1 MEEDANVSR
10 SFFYH
15 GELLTNAFYFTFS
28 DHEKV
33 VYKYSVDFSP
43 EISRDNKRLRKRIFN
58 SITEKIKQDYGVV
71 IYQGDEQFYS
81 WELVHAKNSYKTESE
96 LFFWQQEFEVTTK
109 LILNLWTYAE
119 HTHFKNIL
127 LRRLLS
133 WLKLSQIGK
142 KYYNWRK
149 IEELNFGELKVIH
162 GYTWWIKDWFVDFL
176 LHVNTSHL
184 FVRSE
189 SALDVITNYGSD
201 PDKIKCHLVGKTVLT
216 SYNENRV
223 FQVKSVQF
231 DMSPRSKFKWFD
243 KTTEKYS
250 EISFE
255 EYYKQRYGI
264 QIEDL
269 SQPMLRHFDK
279 QTKKT
284 IYLVP
289 ELCKMTGLSDSQNK
303 DFRLK
308 KHIQRKTIGSGIQ
321 FFKAIGDLFDM
332 IKENEKWWEFSKDWS
347 LDTNFKQIWTHTE
360 QLASANFVFSKD
372 EDEKKAI
379 STLSKQEEI
388 DKHLMKNMY
397 SNAKFSEWAIL
408 YSEGFE
414 KEKDLFVENIMKN
427 ARSCSFMIDW
437 RPHEIKVKKGR
448 SWREALFKLK
458 YRLSR
463 RPDIVI
469 WLIKTEGEEDT
480 SYNEVKWAAIW
491 ELQINTQFVKIETI
505 LSAKSLTKICS
516 RILIQIN
523 AKIGGIPWTISDIP
537 LWNEITAVMGIS
549 VWKNSNCSLKSIT
562 SVSISTNKG
571 FSRYASFWVE
581 QPNGTESAN
590 VGVWLEKALDAFQKN
605 NHNLSPTN
613 LIIYRDGIW
622 RSQIEMIF
630 ATEVACLK
638 EKCREAGI
646 ALAYILVNKN
656 TPIRWFHESKKSK
669 LEHLRP
675 GTIIDCSI
683 TPRDLYLQ
691 NNYWLNFYLFSRNSK
706 TDRSRWSY
714 FNLLHCSP
722 RINFVLL
729 EKLSYR
735 LWYLYFN
742 NSRGVKVPAPLK
754 YANKLAE
761 MVGKVINFDV
771 NDNSVEDKDERTP
784 VYWLPGKKL
793 STRTQLYFI

>member
-1 MEEDANVSR
+1 MEDDANVNYIGCYNGQL
-10 SFFYH
+10 F
-15 GELLTNAFYFTFS
+15 TNVFYFIFLNRQ
-28 DHEKV
+28 KV
-33 VYKYSVDFSP
+33 VYRYSVDFSP
-43 EISRDNKRLRKRIFN
+43 EISRDNRKLRKQIFN
-58 SITEKIKQDYGVV
+58 SLIERIKQDYGVV
-71 IYQGDEQFYS
+71 IYQGNDQFYS
-81 WELVHAKNSYKTESE
+81 WEIVHAKNSYKTESE
-96 LFFWQQEFEVTTK
+96 LFSGQQEFEVTTK
-109 LILNLWTYAE
+109 LIRNLGTYAE

-133 WLKLSQIGK
+133 WLKLGQIGK
-142 KYYNWRK
+142 KYYNLRK
-149 IEELNFGELKVIH
+149 IEELDYGELGVIP
-162 GYTWWIKDWFVDFL
+162 GYTWWIKDWCYGFL

-184 FVRSE
+184 FVRGE
-189 SALDVITNYGSD
+189 SALNVITNYGSD
-201 PDKIKCHLVGKTVLT
+201 PDKLKCHLAGKTVLT
-216 SYNENRV
+216 SYNETRV
-223 FQVKSVQF
+223 FQVKSIEF
-231 DMSPRSKFKWFD
+231 DMSPRSKFKWFN
-243 KTTEKYS
+243 KITEKYS

-255 EYYKQRYGI
+255 EYYKQRYRI

-289 ELCKMTGLSDSQNK
+289 ELCKMTGLNDSQK
-303 DFRLK
+303 RDFRLK
-308 KHIQRKTIGSGIQ
+308 KHIERKTIGSGIQ

-332 IKENEKWWEFSKDWS
+332 IKENEKWQEFAKDWNFD
-347 LDTNFKQIWTHTE
+347 LNFKQILIDSE
-360 QLASANFVFSKD
+360 NLATSNFVFSKD

-379 STLSKQEEI
+379 STLSKQEGI

-397 SNAKFSEWAIL
+397 SNAKISEWAIL

-414 KEKDLFVENIMKN
+414 KEKDLFVENIMKS

-437 RPHEIKVKKGR
+437 RPHEIKIKKGR
-448 SWREALFKLK
+448 NWREALFKLK
-458 YRLSR
+458 YRLKR

-480 SYNEVKWAAIW
+480 SYNEVKRAAIW
-491 ELQINTQFVKIETI
+491 ELQINTQFIKIETI

-516 RILIQIN
+516 KILIQIN

-549 VWKNSNCSLKSIT
+549 VWRSSNCSLKSIT

-590 VGVWLEKALDAFQKN
+590 VGVWLEKALDIFQKN

-613 LIIYRDGIW
+613 LIVYRDGIW

-638 EKCREAGI
+638 EKWREAGI

-656 TPIRWFHESKKSK
+656 TPVRWFHEIEESKFEYPK
-669 LEHLRP
+669 P
-675 GTIIDCSI
+675 GIFIDTWI
-683 TPRDLYLQ
+683 TPRASYIH
-691 NNYWLNFYLFSRNSK
+691 NNYRLNFYLFSGNSK
-706 TDRSRWSY
+706 TDRNKWSY

-729 EKLSYR
+729 DKLSYR

-742 NSRGVKVPAPLK
+742 DSRGVKVPAPLK

-771 NDNSVEDKDERTP
+771 NDNSIKNKDERDP
-784 VYWLPGKKL
+784 VYSLPGKKL
-793 STRTQLYFI
+793 STKTQLYFI